1 MELAALETQTHAS
14 SSQLSSTH
22 KYILCNFI
30 HFRFIHKLFQ
40 VGKAIFQIQLTIY
53 SHLKQIFQ
61 IQLFSRVF
69 KNKEQKAIIVH
80 AFVESNCWFM
90 QKRKEIQFRRLHS
103 RVYFVTGLASV
114 ENNIYFRFWPLW
126 EFYNTTFVSFF
137 LLILGFRHLQPLQK
151 LYLTFHHIYLF
162 LFCFI
167 K

>member
-1 MELAALETQTHAS
+1 MKGCFQLDNTHTQPQRDICTSRAD
-14 SSQLSSTH
+14 SSQLKT
-22 KYILCNFI
+22 
-30 HFRFIHKLFQ
+30 
-40 VGKAIFQIQLTIY
+40 
-53 SHLKQIFQ
+53 
-61 IQLFSRVF
+61 
-69 KNKEQKAIIVH
+69 IIVH

-167 K
+167 KWACLFGFTLFLADIETVS